1 MSARPASATIPQAPE
16 CPRMKA
22 ISSGPSMKLTGT
34 RTTPSRAVAKA
45 SSTYCQQ
52 LWLSS
57 ASRSPLARPRAASA
71 CAARLT
77 AASNSA
83 YVTRK
88 SPATTASLP
97 GYRAALR
104 CSRSPTECCRARV
117 TIELVRGLNITSMS
131 DLAFPRAAD
140 RARHAWARGP

>member
-1 MSARPASATIPQAPE
+1 MPPSTSAAASALSAVAARPPSATIPQAPQ
-16 CPRMKA
+16 CRKMNA

-34 RTTPSRAVAKA
+34 RTTPILAVAKA

-57 ASRSPLARPRAASA
+57 ASRSPFARPRPASA

-83 YVTRK
+83 
-88 SPATTASLP
+88 
-97 GYRAALR
+97 
-104 CSRSPTECCRARV
+104 
-117 TIELVRGLNITSMS
+117 
-131 DLAFPRAAD
+131 
-140 RARHAWARGP
+140 